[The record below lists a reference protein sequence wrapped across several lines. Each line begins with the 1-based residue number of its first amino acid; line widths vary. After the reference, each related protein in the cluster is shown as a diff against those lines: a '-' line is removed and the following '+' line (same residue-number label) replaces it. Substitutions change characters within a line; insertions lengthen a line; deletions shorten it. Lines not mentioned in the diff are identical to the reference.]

1 MALVLSERLP
11 SSGRELSQAKR
22 CRICGAEGKLE
33 PLHVREMMFGTR
45 EAFRY
50 HFCENCGSLQLADI
64 PDDLSPY
71 YPDEYE
77 AHVVRRSTWGRRLR
91 RPLAALRIAL
101 VLFTPEVF
109 FRLLCS
115 LPIVGFFMETHPLRA
130 LRSVTLGRRSR
141 IVDVGGGKGVMLRGL
156 RALGFRNLTCVDP
169 YLRFSGQRDGIRF
182 MSCTLGDL
190 TESFDVIMYHHALEH
205 VVDLEAELKAA
216 RRSLAPGGAVIIRMP
231 TLPNSAYDAYGA
243 NWIQIDAPRHIHILS
258 REGMKVAAQRCR
270 LEVVATGDDSTEFQ
284 FWGSQEYAAD
294 VPLNESRFTT
304 GGRHKVPWRIRRGL
318 VRRAR
323 AANAQGRGDEAWFI
337 LRPFGRES

>member
-1 MALVLSERLP
+1 
-11 SSGRELSQAKR
+11 
-22 CRICGAEGKLE
+22 
-33 PLHVREMMFGTR
+33 MMFGSR
-45 EAFRY
+45 EVFEY
-50 HFCENCGSLQLADI
+50 EFCNDCGSLQLGEI
-64 PDDLSPY
+64 PEDLSKHYPAGY
-71 YPDEYE
+71 YAHALPE
-77 AHVVRRSTWGRRLR
+77 ADWRERLK

-130 LRSVTLGRRSR
+130 LRSVTLDRRSR
-141 IVDVGGGKGVMLRGL
+141 IVDVGGGRGVMLRGL

-182 MSCTLGDL
+182 ISCTLGDL
-190 TESFDVIMYHHALEH
+190 TETFDVVMYHHALEH

-231 TLPNSAYDAYGA
+231 TLPNSAYDTYGG

-294 VPLNESRFTT
+294 VPYNESRFTT